1 MDKRDKLTHIF
12 LEKNKNINLSAIRDE
27 QWVNIKHIQDSLV
40 LEKLIERKKW
50 MHIADVWT
58 WWWFPLMPLAISHPE
73 CSFAWIDS
81 IKKKTIAVWD
91 ILNELWVKNVEMI
104 WSRIE
109 DLKWYNFDL
118 ITARAVAYSDKLLKW
133 ILPHVKKW
141 GKIALMKEENN
152 EEKAILLGI
161 IRKKNLILETEYKY
175 KLFDE
180 DINRV
185 IYILKK

>member
-1 MDKRDKLTHIF
+1 MTKRDKLTQVF

-27 QWVNIKHIQDSLV
+27 QGVNIKHIQDSLV
-40 LEKLIERKKW
+40 LEKIVGWEKW
-50 MHIADVWT
+50 MYIADVWT

-73 CSFAWIDS
+73 CNFVWIDS
-81 IKKKTIAVWD
+81 VRKKTIAVSD
-91 ILNELWVKNVEMI
+91 ILREMWVNNVEMI

-109 DLKWYNFDL
+109 DLKWYEFDL
-118 ITARAVAYSDKLLKW
+118 ITARAVAYSDKLLNW

-141 GKIALMKEENN
+141 GKIALMKEENC
-152 EEKAILLGI
+152 EEKAVLLEVA
-161 IRKKNLILETEYKY
+161 RKKNLTIETEYKY
-175 KLFDE
+175 KLFDG